1 MAGPATTGRAAV
13 FTEGNLFRHTAVMA
27 LTSSVGL
34 MAIFL
39 VDVID
44 MIFISML
51 GQAELAAAVGYA
63 GAVLFFTTSFGIGMA
78 VAAGALVARAL
89 GQGNPGQARR
99 RASHAIVHGVI
110 FGAAFAALVFA
121 SLDPIVSL
129 LGATGETHTHAV
141 GYLRIIVPSLPFL
154 IVGMLG
160 GAILRAH
167 GDARR
172 AMGATLYGGLVNAVL
187 DPILIFGLGLDLTGA
202 ALASVA
208 ARLTI
213 AATALIPIFRH
224 HGGLGRPDPAGLLA
238 DLRPVAA
245 IALPAI
251 LTQLATP
258 VGMAWVTRAMAEFGE
273 QAVAGM
279 AIVGRLTPLAFGV
292 LFSLSGAVGP
302 VLGQNDG
309 AGLHARVRAG
319 FRAAL
324 LFCALVTVAVAAVL
338 FALRAPIAGLFGAT
352 GVARDLVFLFCGPL
366 ALLFFFNGVIFIA
379 NAACNNLG
387 RPFLSTAVNWG
398 RHTLGT
404 VVPVAIGG
412 WAFGAQGVMVGQAAG
427 GVVFGL
433 LAWWLALR
441 VIAQRAAGAAG
452 GDGDGAGAR
461 GAAQGAPVEVP
472 FDWQARVS
480 RYFNPRR

>member
-1 MAGPATTGRAAV
+1 MARQLAASRGAV
-13 FTEGNLFRHTAVMA
+13 FIKGNLFRHITVMA

-78 VAAGALVARAL
+78 IAAAALVARAL
-89 GQGNPGQARR
+89 GQGNEALARQ
-99 RASHAIVHGVI
+99 RASHALAHGVI
-110 FGAAFAALVFA
+110 FGAIFAALVWLA
-121 SLDPIVSL
+121 LDPIVTL
-129 LGATGETHTHAV
+129 LGARGETHAHAV
-141 GYLRIIVPSLPFL
+141 GYLAIIVPSLPFL
-154 IVGMLG
+154 IVGMMG

-172 AMGATLYGGLVNAVL
+172 AMAATLYGGLVNAVL
-187 DPILIFGLGLDLTGA
+187 DPILIFGFGLDLTGA
-202 ALASVA
+202 AIASVA
-208 ARLTI
+208 ARLAI

-224 HGGLGRPDPAGLLA
+224 HGGLARPQVAGLID
-238 DLRPVAA
+238 DLRPVSA

-258 VGMAWVTRAMAEFGE
+258 VGMAWVTRAMAEYGE
-273 QAVAGM
+273 AAVAGM

-292 LFSLSGAVGP
+292 MFALSGAVGP

-309 AGLHARVRAG
+309 AGLHDRVRAG
-319 FRAAL
+319 FRAAIV
-324 LFCALVTVAVAAVL
+324 FCVLVTGVVATIL
-338 FALRAPIAGLFGAT
+338 FVLRAPIADLFGAS
-352 GVARDLVFLFCGPL
+352 GVSRELVYLFCGPL
-366 ALLFFFNGVIFIA
+366 ALLFFFNGVIFVS

-387 RPFLSTAVNWG
+387 RPFLSSWVNWG

-412 WAFGAQGVMVGQAAG
+412 WAFGAQGVLLGQAAG
-427 GVVFGL
+427 GVVFAM

-441 VIAQRAAGAAG
+441 VIAAREGESESEKPGAV
-452 GDGDGAGAR
+452 R
-461 GAAQGAPVEVP
+461 G
-472 FDWQARVS
+472 
-480 RYFNPRR
+480 